1 MTVRWLYDHWVAAA
15 LCMAVILVL
24 LIPVLAQTWDLAM
37 VLIFAQ
43 LPCYM
48 LHQVEEHT
56 GDRFRTWVNKQV
68 FGGVEALNRESVLWI
83 NLPGVWGIDI
93 LSLYAAT
100 FAGVG
105 WGLSA
110 VYLPLVNA
118 VLHIL
123 GGIAQ
128 RSYNPG
134 LWTSLLLSSS
144 RSEVSL

>member
-15 LCMAVILVL
+15 LYMGILLLL
-24 LIPVLAQTWDLAM
+24 LIPVVAQSWGLAM

-56 GDRFRTWVNKQV
+56 GDRFRTWVNQRV

-93 LSLYAAT
+93 LSIYAAT
-100 FAGVG
+100 FAGMAG
-105 WGLSA
+105 D
-110 VYLPLVNA
+110 
-118 VLHIL
+118 
-123 GGIAQ
+123 
-128 RSYNPG
+128 
-134 LWTSLLLSSS
+134 
-144 RSEVSL
+144 